1 MCNVITR
8 GTSESVQILH
18 PNITVYWTIRHHD
31 QQPRSAQC
39 GVNIIS
45 KLLIKRTATPPS
57 FTEFTL
63 IILFYGT
70 HFLEN

>member
-1 MCNVITR
+1 MLSQ
-8 GTSESVQILH
+8 GVQVKVYRFSIL
-18 PNITVYWTIRHHD
+18 TVYWTIRHHD